1 MCFGLLLLWNGSCTT
16 ICVWNDLLH
25 KFNLEDICTNGYY
38 MGHSF
43 PINAIN
49 KWMLSSVLQPFL
61 HKDDEEGQRQQH
73 NMANKKLARAQSP
86 KKTARK

>member
-1 MCFGLLLLWNGSCTT
+1 
-16 ICVWNDLLH
+16 
-25 KFNLEDICTNGYY
+25 
-38 MGHSF
+38 
-43 PINAIN
+43 
-49 KWMLSSVLQPFL
+49 MLSSVLQPFL